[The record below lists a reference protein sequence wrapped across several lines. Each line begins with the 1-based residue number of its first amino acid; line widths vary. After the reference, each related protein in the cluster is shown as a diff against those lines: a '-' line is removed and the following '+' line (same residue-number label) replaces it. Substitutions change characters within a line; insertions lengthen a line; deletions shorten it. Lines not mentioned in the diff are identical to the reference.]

1 MKTRFFTLFAALA
14 LTGISYAQDEMSV
27 RDSLFNLAGTASVDE
42 PLDMTLLIVNP
53 NYDGDNRA
61 GWEGTSATQVSW
73 GTWENWNHPFDHY
86 QNLGSDLP
94 NGVYELNASA
104 LHRVGNYWDSWYN
117 TGVLSDESL
126 RTSVLYGKTGGID
139 LYAPVMDLAAC
150 ATYEP
155 ASEYGTA
162 QLANGTYIPDNP
174 ESFHFYTMGG
184 YYAENSTYIVVT
196 DGNLTIGFRDPNYIE
211 GQWSIV
217 DNWQLYYLGSSDE
230 AYALIKEQ
238 QTDLIQ
244 DLSSLFAMETLHDAY
259 KDAVDDFNSAESAQ
273 EIIDAYAKM
282 DSLRLALRAN
292 ADAYAQYKARHDE
305 LLALMQE
312 NEIYGESRDVLER
325 YLTEYEEGSESYP
338 RGTYDYIIDN
348 KTLDTAELLDEI
360 SFMNDLYTT
369 AVENGIGNGTNIT
382 YMIKNADFS
391 QSNFEGWEWS
401 RTNSGNFYSRTG
413 GKGDG
418 WQQYSDVWLG
428 EAWNCSFDFHQTIE
442 NTLPDGIYELDFQA
456 LYRSGQDMYSPVEKL
471 PVEVYLNNYTTTV
484 QNIISDGVK
493 QADAINHQNCWI
505 DNVGSWPQDDYSE
518 EYGYMPNSSHGA
530 SIAFNGGRYKQKAY
544 AIVTDGILTLGM
556 RHTRK
561 PYYNNDWCV
570 WADFQLI
577 FRAHDENAVS
587 DMLNNMETRAD
598 MLSNLSDTY
607 LYRGHI
613 NSLNDAISEAK
624 SSEDNEA
631 KYTKLAEINDNI
643 NNVYKSIEC
652 YDTLITA
659 IEFMSEIVFSG
670 NPNVSEERYTELE
683 NLYNDYWENIFEG
696 NYTDEE
702 AIDIARNIYLLP
714 ELDAIYCYGDM
725 VDGDWDRLCLL
736 YPLSRQENGHY
747 TGRISIQ
754 DRSEGWGGRA
764 SLYFVYQGQSFGRE
778 TGSLDRFF
786 TPAHNTKKLGLV
798 VNRDDDCFNTTGG
811 DFDVDIDLE
820 NMTIEMNP
828 VGQYPWPEN
837 VYLAGTL
844 PTGHWQRNDAC
855 PLAHQGDGIYEG
867 VVTLEDFDNGRAG
880 VTLFACRDPY
890 DWNHARYGNAGYT
903 NDAVKDVIYDDL
915 NRYRGD
921 TKWLIPV
928 GEYCIAFDMN
938 HERIIF
944 CDPDV
949 SGADGIDIVD
959 GEISING
966 QVKVFTMDGRLVYE
980 GNGSKFHPQTKT
992 VYIIKSANGSR
1003 KKAY

>member
-27 RDSLFNLAGTASVDE
+27 RDSLFNLAGEASIEE

-117 TGVLSDESL
+117 TGALSNESL

-162 QLANGTYIPDNP
+162 QLANGTYISDNP

-259 KDAVDDFNSAESAQ
+259 KDAVDDFNSAESPQ

-360 SFMNDLYTT
+360 SFMNNLYTT

-456 LYRSGQDMYSPVEKL
+456 LYRSG
-471 PVEVYLNNYTTTV
+471 
-484 QNIISDGVK
+484 
-493 QADAINHQNCWI
+493 
-505 DNVGSWPQDDYSE
+505 
-518 EYGYMPNSSHGA
+518 
-530 SIAFNGGRYKQKAY
+530 
-544 AIVTDGILTLGM
+544 
-556 RHTRK
+556 
-561 PYYNNDWCV
+561 
-570 WADFQLI
+570 
-577 FRAHDENAVS
+577 
-587 DMLNNMETRAD
+587 
-598 MLSNLSDTY
+598 
-607 LYRGHI
+607 
-613 NSLNDAISEAK
+613 
-624 SSEDNEA
+624 
-631 KYTKLAEINDNI
+631 
-643 NNVYKSIEC
+643 
-652 YDTLITA
+652 
-659 IEFMSEIVFSG
+659 
-670 NPNVSEERYTELE
+670 
-683 NLYNDYWENIFEG
+683 
-696 NYTDEE
+696 
-702 AIDIARNIYLLP
+702 
-714 ELDAIYCYGDM
+714 
-725 VDGDWDRLCLL
+725 
-736 YPLSRQENGHY
+736 
-747 TGRISIQ
+747 
-754 DRSEGWGGRA
+754 
-764 SLYFVYQGQSFGRE
+764 
-778 TGSLDRFF
+778 
-786 TPAHNTKKLGLV
+786 
-798 VNRDDDCFNTTGG
+798 
-811 DFDVDIDLE
+811 
-820 NMTIEMNP
+820 
-828 VGQYPWPEN
+828 
-837 VYLAGTL
+837 
-844 PTGHWQRNDAC
+844 
-855 PLAHQGDGIYEG
+855 
-867 VVTLEDFDNGRAG
+867 
-880 VTLFACRDPY
+880 
-890 DWNHARYGNAGYT
+890 
-903 NDAVKDVIYDDL
+903 
-915 NRYRGD
+915 
-921 TKWLIPV
+921 
-928 GEYCIAFDMN
+928 
-938 HERIIF
+938 
-944 CDPDV
+944 
-949 SGADGIDIVD
+949 
-959 GEISING
+959 
-966 QVKVFTMDGRLVYE
+966 
-980 GNGSKFHPQTKT
+980 
-992 VYIIKSANGSR
+992 
-1003 KKAY
+1003 